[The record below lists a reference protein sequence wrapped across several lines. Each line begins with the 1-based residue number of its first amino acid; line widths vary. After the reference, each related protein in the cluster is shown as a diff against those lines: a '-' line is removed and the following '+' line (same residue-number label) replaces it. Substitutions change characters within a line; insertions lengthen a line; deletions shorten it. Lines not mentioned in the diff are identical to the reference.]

1 LRERRPPDFHFHD
14 WTNRP
19 EGFGALKMAR
29 MVNRIVKWVA
39 KAVGALALI
48 VVAGLAALLA
58 ALWVDHGR
66 STPLPAPSGPYKVGR
81 TTYIWRDETRINPY
95 APVAVKQD
103 LAVWIWYP
111 AAPMP
116 STRKSEYL
124 PGYWSRALV
133 RHEGFILGRLLSR
146 DLTRV
151 EGNSWSDAEVS
162 GEEAMYPVVILR
174 AGGGALSSDYTT
186 LAEDLASH
194 GYVVVSFDAPYR
206 TVITAF
212 PDGRVATR
220 AAGGD
225 FDRMP
230 SSTTTQHLAT
240 QLMSVWIADSKFV
253 LDQLQELD
261 ANDPTG
267 RFTGKFDMQKVGVA
281 GHSLGG
287 ATAAQFCHDDPRC
300 AAGIDIDGMPFGNVI
315 QDGLHQPFFFL
326 MSDHSREESGSES
339 QTVERNIESIY
350 DHVPDGKRWG
360 MTIMGANHFTFS
372 DQVFTKSPILMFFLR
387 RAGVMGSLE
396 KRRGL
401 AITNACV
408 HAFFDVYLKGAP
420 AKEMS
425 SLPSLYPELK
435 IGITP
440 AFPEQQTH

>member
-1 LRERRPPDFHFHD
+1 
-14 WTNRP
+14 
-19 EGFGALKMAR
+19 MAR
-29 MVNRIVKWVA
+29 MVNRIVKRVA
-39 KAVGALALI
+39 KAVGVLALI
-48 VVAGLAALLA
+48 AVAGLAVLLA
-58 ALWVDHGR
+58 ALWVDHRR

-95 APVAVKQD
+95 APVAGTRQY

-111 AAPMP
+111 AAPTS
-116 STRKSEYL
+116 STQKSEYL
-124 PGYWSRALV
+124 PRYWIRALEQ
-133 RHEGFILGRLLSR
+133 HEGFILARLLSR

-151 EGNSWSDAEVS
+151 ETHSWTDAEVS
-162 GEEAMYPVVILR
+162 SEQAMYPVIILR

-194 GYVVVSFDAPYR
+194 GYIVVSFDAPYR

-230 SSTTTQHLAT
+230 SSPNTQHLAK
-240 QLMSVWIADSKFV
+240 QLMSTWITDTKFV
-253 LDQLQELD
+253 LDQLQELN

-267 RFTGKFDMQKVGVA
+267 RFKGKFDMQKVGIA

-300 AAGIDIDGMPFGNVI
+300 KAGIDIDGMPFGNVI

-350 DHVPDGKRWG
+350 DHVPEGKRWG

-372 DQVFTKSPILMFFLR
+372 DQMFTKSPIMMFFLR

-401 AITNACV
+401 SITGACV
-408 HAFFDVYLKGAP
+408 RTFFDVYLKGAP
-420 AKEMS
+420 AEEMNN
-425 SLPSLYPELK
+425 LPSLYPELK
-435 IGITP
+435 IGTTP
-440 AFPEQQTH
+440 AFPRQQTTK

>member
-1 LRERRPPDFHFHD
+1 
-14 WTNRP
+14 
-19 EGFGALKMAR
+19 
-29 MVNRIVKWVA
+29 MVSRIVKRVA
-39 KAVGALALI
+39 KAVGLLALI
-48 VVAGLAALLA
+48 AVAGLAVLLA
-58 ALWVDHGR
+58 ALWVDHGK
-66 STPLPAPSGPYKVGR
+66 STLLPAPSGSYEVGH
-81 TTYIWRDETRINPY
+81 TAYIWRDETRINPY
-95 APVAVKQD
+95 AAAVDTKQE

-111 AAPMP
+111 AAPTP

-124 PGYWSRALV
+124 PGYWIRALEQ
-133 RHEGFILGRLLSR
+133 HEGFILSRLLSR
-146 DLTRV
+146 DLKRV
-151 EGNSWSDAEVS
+151 ETHSWTDRGVS
-162 GEEAMYPVVILR
+162 SEEAMYPVIILR

-194 GYVVVSFDAPYR
+194 GYIVVSFDAPYR

-212 PDGRVATR
+212 PDGRVAIR

-230 SSTTTQHLAT
+230 SSPNTQYLAK
-240 QLMSVWIADSKFV
+240 QLMSTWIADTKFV
-253 LDQLQELD
+253 LDQLQDLN

-267 RFTGKFDMQKVGVA
+267 RLKGKFDMQMVGIA

-300 AAGIDIDGMPFGNVI
+300 KAGIDIDGMPFGSVI
-315 QDGLHQPFFFL
+315 QEGLHQPFFFL

-350 DHVPDGKRWG
+350 GHVPEGKRWG

-372 DQVFTKSPILMFFLR
+372 DQMFTKSPIMTFFLR

-401 AITNACV
+401 AITSACV
-408 HAFFDVYLKGAP
+408 HTFFDVYLKGAHSD
-420 AKEMS
+420 EMS
-425 SLPSLYPELK
+425 SLPALYPELK
-435 IGITP
+435 MGITT
-440 AFPEQQTH
+440 AFPQQPTPK

>member
-1 LRERRPPDFHFHD
+1 
-14 WTNRP
+14 
-19 EGFGALKMAR
+19 MAR
-29 MVNRIVKWVA
+29 MVIRIVKRVV
-39 KAVGALALI
+39 KAVGVLALFALAAL
-48 VVAGLAALLA
+48 AGLLA

-66 STPLPAPSGPYKVGR
+66 STPLPAPSGSFKVGR
-81 TTYIWRDETRINPY
+81 ATYVWRDETRINPY
-95 APVAVKQD
+95 APIAFTKQD

-111 AAPMP
+111 AAPTP

-124 PGYWSRALV
+124 PSYWIRALEH
-133 RHEGFILGRLLSR
+133 HEGFILGRLLSR

-151 EGNSWSDAEVS
+151 EEHSWSDAEVS
-162 GEEAMYPVVILR
+162 SEQAMFPVVILR

-194 GYVVVSFDAPYR
+194 GYIVVSFDAPYR

-230 SSTTTQHLAT
+230 SSPNTQHLAT
-240 QLMSVWIADSKFV
+240 QLMSAWITDTKFV
-253 LDQLQELD
+253 LDQLQELN
-261 ANDPTG
+261 ANDPAG
-267 RFTGKFDMQKVGVA
+267 RFKGKFDMQKVGIA

-300 AAGIDIDGMPFGNVI
+300 KAGIDIDGMPFGNVI

-326 MSDHSREESGSES
+326 MSDHSREEPGLES

-350 DHVPDGKRWG
+350 DHVPEGKRWG
-360 MTIMGANHFTFS
+360 MTIVGANHFTFS
-372 DQVFTKSPILMFFLR
+372 DQMFTKSPIMMFFLR

-401 AITNACV
+401 AVTGACV
-408 HAFFDVYLKGAP
+408 RTFFDVFLKGSP
-420 AKEMS
+420 AEEMNN
-425 SLPSLYPELK
+425 LPSLYPELK
-435 IGITP
+435 IGTTP
-440 AFPEQQTH
+440 AFPQQQTPK

>member
-1 LRERRPPDFHFHD
+1 
-14 WTNRP
+14 
-19 EGFGALKMAR
+19 MAS
-29 MVNRIVKWVA
+29 MVNRIVKRVA
-39 KAVGALALI
+39 KAVGVLALI
-48 VVAGLAALLA
+48 AVAGLAVLLA
-58 ALWVDHGR
+58 ALWVDHRR
-66 STPLPAPSGPYKVGR
+66 STPLPAPSGPYKVSR
-81 TTYIWRDETRINPY
+81 TTYTWRDGTRINPY
-95 APVAVKQD
+95 APVAGTRQD

-111 AAPMP
+111 AAPTS
-116 STRKSEYL
+116 STQKSEYL
-124 PGYWSRALV
+124 PRYWIRALEQ
-133 RHEGFILGRLLSR
+133 HEGFILARLLGR

-151 EGNSWSDAEVS
+151 ETHSWTDAEVS
-162 GEEAMYPVVILR
+162 SEQAMYPVVILR

-194 GYVVVSFDAPYR
+194 GYIVVSFDAPYR

-230 SSTTTQHLAT
+230 SSPNTQHLAK
-240 QLMSVWIADSKFV
+240 QLMSTWITDTKFV
-253 LDQLQELD
+253 LDQLQDLN

-267 RFTGKFDMQKVGVA
+267 RFKRKFGMQKVGLA

-300 AAGIDIDGMPFGNVI
+300 KAGIDIDGMPFGSVI

-326 MSDHSREESGSES
+326 MSDHSSEESGSES

-350 DHVPDGKRWG
+350 DHVPEGKRWG

-372 DQVFTKSPILMFFLR
+372 DQMFTESPIMMFFLR

-401 AITNACV
+401 SITATCV
-408 HAFFDVYLKGAP
+408 HTFFDVYLKGAP
-420 AKEMS
+420 AEEMNN
-425 SLPSLYPELK
+425 LPNLYPELK
-435 IGITP
+435 IGTIP
-440 AFPEQQTH
+440 AFSRQQTTK

>member
-1 LRERRPPDFHFHD
+1 
-14 WTNRP
+14 
-19 EGFGALKMAR
+19 
-29 MVNRIVKWVA
+29 MVNRIVKRVA
-39 KAVGALALI
+39 KGVGVLALI
-48 VVAGLAALLA
+48 ALAALTVLLA

-66 STPLPAPSGPYKVGR
+66 STPLPAPSGSYRVGR
-81 TTYIWRDETRINPY
+81 ATYVWRDETRINPY
-95 APVAVKQD
+95 APVADTKQD

-111 AAPMP
+111 AAPTP
-116 STRKSEYL
+116 SSRKSEYL
-124 PGYWSRALV
+124 PGYWIRALE
-133 RHEGFILGRLLSR
+133 RHEGFILGKLLSR

-151 EGNSWSDAEVS
+151 ETHSWIDAEVS
-162 GEEAMYPVVILR
+162 SEQAKYPVVILR

-194 GYVVVSFDAPYR
+194 GYIVVSFDAPYR

-212 PDGRVATR
+212 PDGRVAIR

-230 SSTTTQHLAT
+230 SSSTTQHLAT
-240 QLMSVWIADSKFV
+240 QLMNVWIADLKFV
-253 LDQLQELD
+253 LDQLQELN

-267 RFTGKFDMQKVGVA
+267 RFKGRFDMQNVGVA

-287 ATAAQFCHDDPRC
+287 ATAAQFCHEDSRC
-300 AAGIDIDGMPFGNVI
+300 RAGIDIDGMPFGNVI

-339 QTVERNIESIY
+339 QMVERNIESIY
-350 DHVPDGKRWG
+350 DHVPEGKRWG

-372 DQVFTKSPILMFFLR
+372 DQMFTKSPILMFFLR

-401 AITNACV
+401 AITGACV
-408 HAFFDVYLKGAP
+408 YTFFDVYLKGAP
-420 AKEMS
+420 AEEMN

-435 IGITP
+435 MGITP
-440 AFPEQQTH
+440 AFPQQQTPK

>member
-1 LRERRPPDFHFHD
+1 ML
-14 WTNRP
+14 
-19 EGFGALKMAR
+19 
-29 MVNRIVKWVA
+29 NRIVKR
-39 KAVGALALI
+39 VGVLALI
-48 VVAGLAALLA
+48 ALAALTVLLA

-66 STPLPAPSGPYKVGR
+66 STPLPAPSGSYPVGR
-81 TTYIWRDETRINPY
+81 VTYVWRDETRINPY
-95 APVAVKQD
+95 APIAFTKQD
-103 LAVWIWYP
+103 LAVWIRYP
-111 AAPMP
+111 AAPTP

-124 PGYWSRALV
+124 PAYWIRALE

-151 EGNSWSDAEVS
+151 EGHSWSDAEVS
-162 GEEAMYPVVILR
+162 SEQAMYPVVILR

-194 GYVVVSFDAPYR
+194 GYIVVSFDAPYR

-225 FDRMP
+225 FDGMP
-230 SSTTTQHLAT
+230 SSTTSTTQHLAT
-240 QLMSVWIADSKFV
+240 QLMSVWIADLKFV
-253 LDQLQELD
+253 LDQLQELN

-267 RFTGKFDMQKVGVA
+267 RFEGKFDMQKVGIA

-315 QDGLHQPFFFL
+315 RDGLHQPFFFL
-326 MSDHSREESGSES
+326 MSDHSKELGSEP

-350 DHVPDGKRWG
+350 DHVPEGKRWG
-360 MTIMGANHFTFS
+360 LTIRGANHFTFS
-372 DQVFTKSPILMFFLR
+372 DQMFTKSPILMFFLG

-401 AITNACV
+401 AITGACV
-408 HAFFDVYLKGAP
+408 HTFFDVYLKGAP
-420 AKEMS
+420 AEEMN
-425 SLPSLYPELK
+425 SLPGLYPELK
-435 IGITP
+435 IGITT
-440 AFPEQQTH
+440 AFPQQQTPK

>member
-1 LRERRPPDFHFHD
+1 
-14 WTNRP
+14 
-19 EGFGALKMAR
+19 MAR
-29 MVNRIVKWVA
+29 MVNRIVKRVA
-39 KAVGALALI
+39 KAVGVLALI
-48 VVAGLAALLA
+48 TVTGLAVLLA

-66 STPLPAPSGPYKVGR
+66 STPLPAPSGLYKVGR
-81 TTYIWRDETRINPY
+81 TTHIWRDETRINPY
-95 APVAVKQD
+95 ALVTGTKQD

-111 AAPMP
+111 AAPTP

-124 PGYWSRALV
+124 PRYWVGALE
-133 RHEGFILGRLLSR
+133 RHEGLIMSKLLSR

-151 EGNSWSDAEVS
+151 GTHSWTDAEVS
-162 GEEAMYPVVILR
+162 SEQAMYPVIILR

-194 GYVVVSFDAPYR
+194 GYIVVSFDAPYR

-212 PDGRVATR
+212 PDGRVALR

-230 SSTTTQHLAT
+230 SSATQHLVT
-240 QLMSVWIADSKFV
+240 QLMSVWIADLKFV
-253 LDQLQELD
+253 LDQLQELN

-267 RFTGKFDMQKVGVA
+267 RFKGKFDMQKVGIA

-326 MSDHSREESGSES
+326 MSDHSKESGSEPE
-339 QTVERNIESIY
+339 TVERNIESIY
-350 DHVPDGKRWG
+350 DRVPEGKHWG

-372 DQVFTKSPILMFFLR
+372 DQMFTKSQILMFFLR
-387 RAGVMGSLE
+387 RVGVMGSLE
-396 KRRGL
+396 NRRGL
-401 AITNACV
+401 AITGACV
-408 HAFFDVYLKGAP
+408 HTFLT
-420 AKEMS
+420 S
-425 SLPSLYPELK
+425 
-435 IGITP
+435 T
-440 AFPEQQTH
+440 